1 MPTVDRTA
9 IEDIAKIWLPKISD
23 AITGARRVVSDG
35 SNDRATFAETRPAG
49 CMAIYAETAEA
60 WAGARSGLERVLEES
75 ADRTDTSAQT
85 VLRMAQNYAVS
96 EARASG
102 LLNDIAR
109 RLDDV

>member
-1 MPTVDRTA
+1 MPTVNRAA
-9 IEDIAKIWLPKISD
+9 IEEVATTWLPEIRD
-23 AITGARRVVSDG
+23 AMKKARGLAAAG

-60 WAGARSGLERVLEES
+60 WSGARSGLERVLKES
-75 ADRTDTSAQT
+75 VDNTETSRHV
-85 VLRMAQNYAVS
+85 VLRMAQNYAAS

-109 RLDDV
+109 RLDNV